1 MIQELMDKTYALQ
14 KVMVLGPHAGGTNY
28 LIILAWFWFMLK
40 VHIKHHFFMMYI
52 HQKD

>member
-28 LIILAWFWFMLK
+28 LIILA
-40 VHIKHHFFMMYI
+40 
-52 HQKD
+52 